1 MNLQPGAHLGP
12 YHVLEPLGVGGMG
25 EVWKAMDTR
34 LDRLVAVKVIQGD
47 WASQSAWLDRFH
59 QEAKAVAALNHP
71 NVLGI
76 FDFGSEGG
84 MPFAVME
91 LLVGE
96 TLRTRLGR
104 GAMTP
109 DAVIDLAI
117 QVTRGLAAAHG
128 KGIVHRDLK
137 PENLWITDQ
146 GHAKIL
152 DFGLAK
158 RIQSSGS
165 EEATRELGSKD
176 EGSTLAGT
184 ACYMSPEQIRG
195 GSLDG
200 RSDLFALGAVLWE
213 SLTGH
218 KAFGR
223 PLVSGTLAAI
233 LSEDQDDLAQPPYEV
248 PRGLARLIRRCL
260 EKSPVS
266 RFSSAQELL
275 DALEGLTQDRNSR
288 GRKEGPSVA
297 VLPFVNLSGSADQD
311 YFSDGISEEIIH
323 ALMALSGLRVAART
337 SSFAFRGRQEDVRHI
352 GRELGV
358 QHLLEGSVRVAGCK
372 LRVSAQ
378 LISVADGC
386 QVWSERFDRALEDV
400 FEVQDEIARAIAGAL
415 EVRLLG
421 GQQERIV
428 RPATQDPE
436 AYDLFLRGRAHY
448 QRRSATEAIACFEAA
463 LARDPEFAEAY
474 CGLAD
479 SLCIQGFYGG
489 ISSAE
494 AFARARAAVEKA
506 RALAPDS
513 PAPHLSR
520 AIVEHYFGW
529 DFAREEQEL
538 KEAIRINPG
547 APAPYYWMGALHYL
561 RGMADR
567 AKPYVDRHWEL
578 DPLSPIAHCS
588 MGEMLREDGRPEEAL
603 PYLERAHDLDPGA
616 LLPQMCLS
624 NCLQTLGRPEEA
636 VKVLEAA
643 MKGSARS
650 STFMLGLLGGALAR
664 AGRREEAITILA
676 DLRGRPGYVAPIH
689 IAYVE
694 AGLGEVRQA
703 FSSLSRAIDERNG
716 VAWHFA
722 FHEPLFAGLHEVE
735 GFEALRRRIPG
746 A

>member
-1 MNLQPGAHLGP
+1 
-12 YHVLEPLGVGGMG
+12 MG

-47 WASQSAWLDRFH
+47 WASQPAWLDRFH

-76 FDFGSEGG
+76 FDLGSEGG

-104 GAMTP
+104 GPLAPEDT
-109 DAVIDLAI
+109 VDLAL
-117 QVTRGLAAAHG
+117 QVARGLAAAHA

-158 RIQSSGS
+158 RVQASSS
-165 EEATRELGSKD
+165 EEPTRELGSKG
-176 EGSTLAGT
+176 EASSLVGT

-195 GSLDG
+195 EKLDG

-213 SLTGH
+213 ALSGH

-223 PLVSGTLAAI
+223 PLVAGILSAI
-233 LSEDQDDLAQPPYEV
+233 LSEDPGDLSQPPYEA

-260 EKSPVS
+260 EKSPDA
-266 RFSSAQELL
+266 RFASSQNFIE
-275 DALEGLTQDRNSR
+275 ALEGLTQEPDTRA
-288 GRKEGPSVA
+288 RKEGPSVA

-352 GRELGV
+352 GKELGV
-358 QHLLEGSVRVAGCK
+358 HHLLEGSVRVAGSK

-378 LISVADGC
+378 LISGEDGC
-386 QVWSERFDRALEDV
+386 QAWSGRFDRALEDV

-421 GQQERIV
+421 AQQDRIV
-428 RPATQDPE
+428 RPATQDAE

-448 QRRSATEAIACFEAA
+448 GRRAATEAIDCFEAA
-463 LARDPEFAEAY
+463 LARDPGFAEAY

-494 AFARARAAVEKA
+494 AFARAGAAVEKA

-520 AIVEHYFGW
+520 AILEHYYGW

-538 KEAIRINPG
+538 KEAIRLNPG
-547 APAPYYWMGALHYL
+547 APAPYYWMGALYYL
-561 RGMADR
+561 RGMPDR
-567 AKPYVDRHWEL
+567 AKPYVDRQMEL

-588 MGEMLREDGRPEEAL
+588 MGEMLREDGRFEEAL
-603 PYLERAHDLDPGA
+603 PHLERAHDLDPGA
-616 LLPQMCLS
+616 LLPIMCLS
-624 NCLQTLGRPEEA
+624 NCLQTLGRPAEA
-636 VKVLEAA
+636 VEVLESVT
-643 MKGSARS
+643 KGHGAN

-664 AGRREEAITILA
+664 AGRRDEAIAILA

-689 IAYVE
+689 IACVE
-694 AGLGEVRQA
+694 AGLGEARQA
-703 FSSLSRAIDERNG
+703 FSSMSRAIDERNG
-716 VAWHFA
+716 VVWQLA

>member
-1 MNLQPGAHLGP
+1 
-12 YHVLEPLGVGGMG
+12 MG

-34 LDRLVAVKVIQGD
+34 LDRLVAVKVIQGG
-47 WASQSAWLDRFH
+47 WASQPEWLERFH
-59 QEAKAVAALNHP
+59 QEAKAIAALNHP

-76 FDFGSEGG
+76 FDLGSEGG

-96 TLRTRLGR
+96 TLRARLGR
-104 GAMTP
+104 GP
-109 DAVIDLAI
+109 LGPDDAVDLAL
-117 QVTRGLAAAHG
+117 QVARGLAAAHA

-146 GHAKIL
+146 GQAKIL

-158 RIQSSGS
+158 RTQASGPDEPTRKLVSDTQGSS
-165 EEATRELGSKD
+165 LV
-176 EGSTLAGT
+176 GT

-195 GSLDG
+195 EQLDG

-213 SLTGH
+213 ALSGH

-223 PLVSGTLAAI
+223 PLVAGILSAI
-233 LSEDQDDLAQPPYEV
+233 LSEDPGDLAQPPYEA

-260 EKSPVS
+260 EKLPSA
-266 RFSSAQELL
+266 RFASSQDLIE
-275 DALEGLTQDRNSR
+275 ALEGLTREPDARA
-288 GRKEGPSVA
+288 RKEGPSVA

-323 ALMALSGLRVAART
+323 ALMALPGLRVAART
-337 SSFAFRGRQEDVRHI
+337 SSFAFRGRQEDARHI
-352 GRELGV
+352 GKELGV
-358 QHLLEGSVRVAGCK
+358 HHLLEGSVRAAGSK

-378 LISVADGC
+378 LISAEDGC
-386 QVWSERFDRALEDV
+386 QAWSGRFDRALEDV

-415 EVRLLG
+415 EVRLFG
-421 GQQERIV
+421 SHQERIV
-428 RPATQDPE
+428 RPATHDAE
-436 AYDLFLRGRAHY
+436 AYDLFLRGRAHFG
-448 QRRSATEAIACFEAA
+448 RRGAAQAIACFEAA
-463 LARDPEFAEAY
+463 LARDPDFADAY

-513 PAPHLSR
+513 PTPHLSR
-520 AIVEHYFGW
+520 AILEHYYGW

-538 KEAIRINPG
+538 KEAIQLNPG
-547 APAPYYWMGALHYL
+547 APAPYYWLGALHYL
-561 RGMADR
+561 RGMPDR
-567 AKPYVDRHWEL
+567 AKPYVDRQMEL
-578 DPLSPIAHCS
+578 DPMSPSAHCS
-588 MGEMLREDGRPEEAL
+588 MGEMLHQDGRPEDAL
-603 PYLERAHDLDPGA
+603 FHLRRAHALDPEA
-616 LLPQMCLS
+616 LLPVMCLS
-624 NCLQTLGRPEEA
+624 NCLQALGRAAEA
-636 VKVLEAA
+636 VELLETA
-643 MKGSARS
+643 MKGSARN

-664 AGRREEAITILA
+664 AGRRDGAIAILT
-676 DLRGRPGYVAPIH
+676 DLRGRPGYVAPLTL
-689 IAYVE
+689 ACVE

-703 FSSLSRAIDERNG
+703 LSSMSRAIDERNG

-722 FHEPLFAGLHEVE
+722 FHDPLYAGLREVE
-735 GFEALRRRIPG
+735 GFEALRRKVPG
-746 A
+746 V